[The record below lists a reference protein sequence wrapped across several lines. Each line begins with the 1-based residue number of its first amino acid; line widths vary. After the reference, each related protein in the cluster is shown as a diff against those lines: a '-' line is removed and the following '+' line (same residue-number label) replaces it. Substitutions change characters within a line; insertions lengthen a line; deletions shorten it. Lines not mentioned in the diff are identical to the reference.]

1 MNIFNVE
8 YRRMLAAKVLC
19 PRCGAKNKA
28 NASPTI
34 HIDQTGTRAE
44 CSNCSFERPVE
55 AFLPKETP

>member
-1 MNIFNVE
+1 MNAFNVQ
-8 YRRMLAAKVLC
+8 YRKMLAETVRC
-19 PRCGAKNKA
+19 PKCGEQNIPH
-28 NASPTI
+28 ASPTV